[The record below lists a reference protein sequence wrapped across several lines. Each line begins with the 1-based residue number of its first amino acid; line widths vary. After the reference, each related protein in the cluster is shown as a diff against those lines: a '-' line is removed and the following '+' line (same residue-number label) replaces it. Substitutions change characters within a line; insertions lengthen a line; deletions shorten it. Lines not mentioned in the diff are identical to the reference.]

1 MTKRDNLNE
10 LRVLAETSE
19 NRERLIAF
27 IDHELE
33 LLDKRNA
40 AAAKSAKRGNK
51 AQDELAALI
60 AESLTIEPQ
69 TIPEILEKINDENA
83 TPSKISYRLSKMV
96 EAGGAI
102 REMVM
107 MKEEGKTARRTTTY
121 RLPESD

>member
-19 NRERLIAF
+19 NSERLIAF

-40 AAAKSAKRGNK
+40 AAAKSAKRNNK
-51 AQDELAALI
+51 AQDELAAQI
-60 AESLTIEPQ
+60 AESLSIEPQ
-69 TIPEILEKINDENA
+69 TIPEILEKINSEDA

-96 EAGGAI
+96 EAGFAI

-121 RLPESD
+121 RLPTPN